1 MANKWIFAVGAV
13 LAAGALLWIGNLSA
27 PDAGPDTPETAAAE
41 NRGPT
46 SPPRPSLADIALE
59 PMDFRRNAALYEL
72 LVAADT
78 PRIRAL
84 LAEVSTLPASLH
96 RYDISRVIY
105 LRFVSLD
112 PAAAANHL
120 LDGIAKPSWVRAVYR
135 AWAHTDYAAAVAHA
149 ATLGP
154 LARQTAAQAIFELD
168 VPDAQRRAVAKA
180 MQSPRALASA
190 VLWEG
195 RLFERRDL
203 AEAWQRADEI
213 PRESWKERRR
223 LLRATVEA
231 WAREDPY
238 AAMAAV
244 EGLDP
249 ITSEFIMPHALRA
262 WAEADPYGALDWLLV
277 REPHRRPA
285 EWVAAAM
292 ESLTKHAPDQA
303 VDALAS
309 MPDPMRSHAL
319 SATLTA
325 LAAVEPREAI
335 ALFDSLAAHERAG
348 VAMWLFA
355 AKLTENAPDEAL
367 SWLLRLP
374 EESQA
379 NALPSVAHMAFF
391 GDHALLLRRIGAIE
405 NPTLQHRV
413 ARQIAVLEAERDPL
427 AAWRWANS
435 LAPVASGSAVGAVFS
450 RWYDM
455 APEAALDAL
464 RAAPPP
470 GDAHNRVLEEALLRR
485 VESAPAQAEALFDE
499 MDSSPARVRAAQS
512 LVDYF
517 TNINPNPKRA
527 ARYRGFIDDAA
538 KAEEDE
544 GDDED

>member
-1 MANKWIFAVGAV
+1 
-13 LAAGALLWIGNLSA
+13 
-27 PDAGPDTPETAAAE
+27 
-41 NRGPT
+41 
-46 SPPRPSLADIALE
+46 
-59 PMDFRRNAALYEL
+59 MDFRRNAALYEL
-72 LVAADT
+72 LLAADT

-112 PAAAANHL
+112 RPRRRTTCSMASPSPP
-120 LDGIAKPSWVRAVYR
+120 GSGRCIALG
-135 AWAHTDYAAAVAHA
+135 HTRTTLPRFAHA

-154 LARQTAAQAIFELD
+154 LARQAAAQAIFELD
-168 VPDAQRRAVAKA
+168 VPDAQRRAVAEA

-195 RLFERRDL
+195 RLLDRRYL
-203 AEAWQRADEI
+203 AQAWQRADEI
-213 PRESWKERRR
+213 PPESWKERRR

-249 ITSEFIMPHALRA
+249 ITSEVIMPYALRA

-292 ESLTKHAPDQA
+292 ESLTNHAPDQA

-309 MPDPMRSHAL
+309 MSDPMRGHAL

-325 LAAVEPREAI
+325 LAAVEPRQAI
-335 ALFDSLAAHERAG
+335 ALFDSLAAHERAE
-348 VAMWLFA
+348 VAMRHFA

-367 SWLLRLP
+367 SWLLHLP

-379 NALPSVAHMAFF
+379 NALPPVAAAAFF
-391 GDHALLLRRIGAIE
+391 TDHALLLRRIGAIE
-405 NPTLQHRV
+405 NPTL
-413 ARQIAVLEAERDPL
+413 A
-427 AAWRWANS
+427 
-435 LAPVASGSAVGAVFS
+435 
-450 RWYDM
+450 
-455 APEAALDAL
+455 
-464 RAAPPP
+464 
-470 GDAHNRVLEEALLRR
+470 
-485 VESAPAQAEALFDE
+485 
-499 MDSSPARVRAAQS
+499 
-512 LVDYF
+512 
-517 TNINPNPKRA
+517 T
-527 ARYRGFIDDAA
+527 
-538 KAEEDE
+538 
-544 GDDED
+544 